1 MGGSQSLEVPGGG
14 SEGYHVLRV
23 QDHSPG
29 QKAGLEAFFDF
40 IVGVGKTRL
49 DQDNDTLKDLVK
61 TNVEKEISMTVYSSK
76 TQTVR
81 EIFITPSNLWG
92 GMGLLGISIRF
103 CSFEGAYEHVWHIL
117 EVHPGSPAE
126 AAGLRSYT
134 DYIVSADSVLHE
146 SEDLFSL
153 IEAHEGRPLKLYV
166 YNSETDHCR
175 EVTITPNGAWEGEGS
190 VGCGIGYGYLHRI
203 PRDNPRES
211 VPIPR
216 GPTPSTAPMCTNKE
230 EVYIPSRSEIAAA
243 PPPMMPIL
251 PPSVMSS
258 PVVGTMPPPPPVS
271 SSNHSNI
278 NNHFDVSTTESRV
291 GPLAPDIPIFGTGVN
306 NGVTTPESVALNN
319 VSSFP
324 IPDPAILAGMPPPP
338 AEIFTPQY
346 SEAHY
351 PSQSIIAPPPALVNE
366 EKSPIIAEDAS
377 LT

>member
-1 MGGSQSLEVPGGG
+1 MEEAKVWKFLGEVVRATTY
-14 SEGYHVLRV
+14 SECRITLQDKRRDLR
-23 QDHSPG
+23 H
-29 QKAGLEAFFDF
+29 FFDF
-40 IVGVGKTRL
+40 IVGIGKTRL

-134 DYIVSADSVLHE
+134 DYIVSADSVLH
-146 SEDLFSL
+146 DFMFTT
-153 IEAHEGRPLKLYV
+153 RKQ
-166 YNSETDHCR
+166 DHCR

-216 GPTPSTAPMCTNKE
+216 GSTPSTAPMCTNKE

-258 PVVGTMPPPPPVS
+258 PVVGTMPPPTS
-271 SSNHSNI
+271 S
-278 NNHFDVSTTESRV
+278 
-291 GPLAPDIPIFGTGVN
+291 PDIPIFGTGVN